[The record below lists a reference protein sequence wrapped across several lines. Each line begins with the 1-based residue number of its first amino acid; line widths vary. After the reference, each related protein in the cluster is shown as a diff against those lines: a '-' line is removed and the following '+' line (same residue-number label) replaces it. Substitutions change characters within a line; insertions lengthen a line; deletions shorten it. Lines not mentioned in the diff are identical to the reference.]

1 MLRFDPLSDCGCA
14 VSMIIPE
21 EVSVLDSKMSEKLHV
36 RLRNIFI
43 KKIHDREWAPGEQL
57 PGELVL
63 SETYGVS
70 RSTVRQ
76 ALNALE
82 QEGFV
87 VRHQGKGTFVR
98 LPKLEQR
105 LARFYSFSEEIRAM
119 GYTPSTAVLEF
130 TQISAD
136 AALASRLKLDT
147 GSAVY
152 RIKRLRL
159 ANGDPFAVETSYIP
173 AALFP
178 NMTKE
183 KAAENGLYASMRQMR
198 QISPDSAIESF
209 EAVML
214 TEDNARF
221 LDAVFPSAGLYLE
234 RVTFAGDTVVEFCKT
249 IIRGDRYKYH
259 VSLS

>member
-1 MLRFDPLSDCGCA
+1 
-14 VSMIIPE
+14 
-21 EVSVLDSKMSEKLHV
+21 LDSKTSEKLHV
-36 RLRNIFI
+36 QLRNIFI
-43 KKIHDREWAPGEQL
+43 KKIRGREWAPGEQL

-63 SETYGVS
+63 SQTYGVS

-82 QEGFV
+82 QDGFV

-119 GYTPSTAVLEF
+119 GYTPSTVVLEF
-130 TQISAD
+130 AQISAD
-136 AALASRLKLDT
+136 AALSSRLRLDV
-147 GSAVY
+147 GSAIY

-159 ANGDPFAVETSYIP
+159 ASDDPFAVETSYIP

-183 KAAENGLYASMRQMR
+183 KVSESGLYSLMRQMR

-214 TEDNARF
+214 TQENARL
-221 LDAVFPSAGLYLE
+221 LDAEFPSAGLYLE
-234 RVTFAGDTVVEFCKT
+234 RVTFAGDVVVEFCKT
-249 IIRGDRYKYH
+249 TIRGDCYKYH
-259 VSLS
+259 VSLT

>member
-1 MLRFDPLSDCGCA
+1 MLS
-14 VSMIIPE
+14 E
-21 EVSVLDSKMSEKLHV
+21 KTSEKLHV
-36 RLRNIFI
+36 QLQNIFI
-43 KKIHDREWAPGEQL
+43 KRIHQREWAPGEQL

-63 SETYGVS
+63 SKEYSVS

-76 ALNALE
+76 ALDALE
-82 QEGFV
+82 REGFV

-119 GYTPSTAVLEF
+119 GYTPSTTVLDF
-130 TQISAD
+130 AQISAD
-136 AALASRLKLDT
+136 AALSSRLGLAV

-152 RIKRLRL
+152 RIRRLRL
-159 ANGDPFAVETSYIP
+159 ASGDPFAVETSYIP

-178 NMTKE
+178 SMTKE
-183 KAAENGLYASMRQMR
+183 RVAADGLYSFMRQKR
-198 QISPDSAIESF
+198 QFSPDSATESF

-214 TEDNARF
+214 TEENARL
-221 LDAVFPSAGLYLE
+221 LDAEYPAAGLYLE
-234 RVTFAGDTVVEFCKT
+234 RVTFAGDIVVEFCKT
-249 IIRGDRYKYH
+249 VIRGDCYKYH